1 MTKIWYW
8 TKAFGRWSHRL
19 AVFQL
24 NLLKREVHSS
34 HLILRGQHF
43 CCLISCRLCG
53 HVHIIKLLRPHTST
67 RPPPLYPAITL
78 LPSSPEIITV
88 LQMKSQSHKSVLLHP
103 RPTSQHHRRFSA
115 FLPISL
121 TLLSS
126 LHLTWEIAGFARFSV
141 AKKTHTQNQRK
152 ERGTDW
158 GLGGLSNPGFPLC
171 DFSSWPMVSIKLASV
186 SHTSL
191 CVCVCV

>member
-8 TKAFGRWSHRL
+8 TKEFGRWNHRL

-53 HVHIIKLLRPHTST
+53 HVHIIKLLRPLTST

-78 LPSSPEIITV
+78 LPRSPEIITV

-141 AKKTHTQNQRK
+141 AKKDTHTKPEKGKR
-152 ERGTDW
+152 D
-158 GLGGLSNPGFPLC
+158 GLGAGR
-171 DFSSWPMVSIKLASV
+171 AE
-186 SHTSL
+186 
-191 CVCVCV
+191 